1 VPLADE
7 TLTLAV
13 ASGLVLILGG
23 VALGIASDRR
33 RAEPPLP
40 G

>member
-1 VPLADE
+1 
-7 TLTLAV
+7 
-13 ASGLVLILGG
+13 VLILGG
-23 VALGIASDRR
+23 VALGILSDRR